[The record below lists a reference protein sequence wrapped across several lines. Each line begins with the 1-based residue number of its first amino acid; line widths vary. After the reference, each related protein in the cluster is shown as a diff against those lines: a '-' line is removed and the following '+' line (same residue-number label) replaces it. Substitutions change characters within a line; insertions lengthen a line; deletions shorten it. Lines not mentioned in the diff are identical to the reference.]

1 MQVVTRF
8 FLYTAIFV
16 IIWLVELFINGCNF
30 DLDDVFDI
38 NSIAQL
44 LIVNL
49 IALLVLTKKSFT
61 AYGRLVLIFMSL
73 LNATDLRNPR

>member
-8 FLYTAIFV
+8 FLNTAIFV